1 MPPVVEPT
9 MSALLTIVSG
19 LAVGTNLAMLH
30 FLWMLVNGSLLP
42 HRGAVFPALQ
52 STGIGER
59 AVRRAWGAFHSGM
72 WQISELIAAWDK
84 YMQEQQRWQPRR
96 YEGYYALAVDTTPF
110 WRPKLK
116 GLLSKYYHS
125 AAEKALP
132 AVILG
137 LVARIGEVAGKRMA
151 LPRSILRVH
160 PKDPSEAALK
170 KELLTQVGRTLA
182 ELEIMLVDAGFKIK
196 ACQEAKV
203 ARFLLRLAKNFTA
216 RRNYLAD
223 TTGKKGKKPTKGALV
238 RPLPRTRK
246 GKTIA
251 ATPADATFSWQLA
264 TGETITAH
272 VWYDLVR
279 PDVQPSPTA
288 DRFDVY
294 ALHDPRYD
302 DPLLVATNVKLQA
315 QTVQTL
321 YADRWP
327 VEQLPLAGKQMVGA
341 HRQFVF
347 APETRHRLPELV
359 LLAGSILTGLAA
371 LHPTMPTGFW
381 DRQPQPTPGRFRRA
395 LAGLPFP
402 QSYPLPEQLRQK
414 ASVTDH
420 LPKGILAHRRVKQLV
435 TALSA

>member
-1 MPPVVEPT
+1 
-9 MSALLTIVSG
+9 
-19 LAVGTNLAMLH
+19 MLH

-52 STGIGER
+52 STGIGEQ
-59 AVRRAWGAFHSGM
+59 AVRRAWVALHSGA
-72 WQISELIAAWDK
+72 WQISELMVAWDR
-84 YMQEQQRWQPRR
+84 YMQEQQRWQPRQ

-116 GLLSKYYHS
+116 GLASKYYHS

-137 LVARIGEVAGKRMA
+137 VVARIGEVAGKRMA
-151 LPRSILRVH
+151 LARSILRVH
-160 PKDPSEAALK
+160 PKDPSETALK
-170 KELLTQVGRTLA
+170 KELLTQVSRNLA

-196 ACQEAKV
+196 ACQEAQV
-203 ARFLLRLAKNFTA
+203 PRFLLRLAKNFTA

-223 TTGKKGKKPTKGALV
+223 TTGKRGKKPSKGALI

-246 GKTIA
+246 GKTIVA
-251 ATPADATFSWQLA
+251 SPAEATFSWQLA
-264 TGETITAH
+264 TGETITAY

-279 PDVQPSPTA
+279 PDVQPSPMA
-288 DRFDVY
+288 DRFAIY
-294 ALHDPRYD
+294 AIHDPRYE
-302 DPLLVATNVKLQA
+302 DPLLLATNVKLKA
-315 QTVQTL
+315 QTAHAL

-347 APETRHRLPELV
+347 AQETRHRLPELV

-371 LHPTMPTGFW
+371 LHPTMSTGFW

-402 QSYPLPEQLRQK
+402 QSYPLPGQFRQK

-420 LPKGILAHRRVKQLV
+420 LPKGIWAHRRVKPV
-435 TALSA
+435 VAALST

>member
-52 STGIGER
+52 STGIGEQ
-59 AVRRAWGAFHSGM
+59 AVRRAWAALHSGM
-72 WQISELIAAWDK
+72 WQISELIVAWDK
-84 YMQEQQRWQPRR
+84 YMQEQQRWQPRQ

-110 WRPKLK
+110 WRPKLE
-116 GLLSKYYHS
+116 GLASKYYHS

-151 LPRSILRVH
+151 LARSILRVQ

-223 TTGKKGKKPTKGALV
+223 IAGKKGKKPTKGALV

-294 ALHDPRYD
+294 TFHDPRYD

-315 QTVQTL
+315 QTVHAL

-327 VEQLPLAGKQMVGA
+327 IEQLPLAGKQMVGA

-347 APETRHRLPELV
+347 AQETRHRLPELV

-402 QSYPLPEQLRQK
+402 QSYPLPAQLRQK
-414 ASVTDH
+414 ASLTDH
-420 LPKGILAHRRVKQLV
+420 LPKGILAHRRVKRVL